1 MTSVQGVP
9 RGGRAS
15 RREVAF
21 IPAVAG
27 AAASRVRAWR
37 AVRRAGR
44 QRGQEPASGN
54 AALLGG
60 HAGHWTP
67 FPPPKLRTRCNQGQ
81 VPPHHHRPRGTPS
94 RGLHRRGGRRGE
106 RGEPP
111 RPDLRPGH
119 HDPGICDQGPGQAPG
134 RVPGAGQGLRPQGL
148 PSRGGQALRPGREA
162 VRHPLRPRG
171 QPDVVQQ
178 GHVPEGGDQAPRPDW
193 TTDDFLDALAAS
205 PGRTGRSGGGHLPPR
220 PRVADPVLVQALRGE
235 RAQRGGD

>member
-27 AAASRVRAWR
+27 AACLAACAPGEQSGGQGGSEVRNRPPVTLRSWVATPGTDTFPATEAAD
-37 AVRRAGR
+37 AV
-44 QRGQEPASGN
+44 
-54 AALLGG
+54 
-60 HAGHWTP
+60 H
-67 FPPPKLRTRCNQGQ
+67 QGQ

-94 RGLHRRGGRRGE
+94 RGLHRRGSNRGE

-178 GHVPEGGDQAPRPDW
+178 GHVPEGGDQAPRPG
-193 TTDDFLDALAAS
+193 LDHRRL
-205 PGRTGRSGGGHLPPR
+205 PRRRTHRLSR
-220 PRVADPVLVQALRGE
+220 PDGSQ
-235 RAQRGGD
+235 